1 MNVAIFPG
9 QGAQFVG
16 MGKELYDQY
25 PIAQERVNSANN
37 QFGFSITDIMFDGQE
52 IDNAIANALREI
64 TNRYDFKGSNT
75 TLERS
80 EHVIT
85 IVTDDDL
92 KLSQVNDILISH
104 FVRRKLDPLAL
115 GKKDKEKAG
124 GDRIRQTISLVEGI
138 EQDIAKKIT
147 SEIKSSKMKVQAKI
161 NGNEL
166 RIDGKKRDDLQSA
179 MQLIEDLQVGI
190 PVQFIN
196 FRD

>member
-1 MNVAIFPG
+1 MPSFDIVS
-9 QGAQFVG
+9 
-16 MGKELYDQY
+16 
-25 PIAQERVNSANN
+25 RVD
-37 QFGFSITDIMFDGQE
+37 FQE

-75 TLERS
+75 TVERS
-80 EHVIT
+80 EKVIT

-166 RIDGKKRDDLQSA
+166 RIDGKKRDDLQA
-179 MQLIEDLQVGI
+179 AIKLIEDLNLGI